1 MIVGIN
7 VQHNQNV
14 SVKQTPSA
22 TSKTSLFQADSNMC
36 RDLEKS
42 GCKENHFYSL
52 LSGQAEA
59 SIY

>member
-22 TSKTSLFQADSNMC
+22 TSKTSLFQGP
-36 RDLEKS
+36 R
-42 GCKENHFYSL
+42 
-52 LSGQAEA
+52 
-59 SIY
+59 